1 VHRMEGRWALP
12 FFLMKSSPVLCT
24 RQQTANRRVVKG
36 KRPQSDSK
44 PIYGSFTV
52 LIRIEAQFTPPLT
65 TTTYISSLYSHKQ
78 PKPPMKVK
86 GNELRKHSNKDIA
99 KKEGPAEKR
108 ENTHHQSFFYF
119 LIPSSPFSCNRIL

>member
-1 VHRMEGRWALP
+1 VHRMEGRWALSF
-12 FFLMKSSPVLCT
+12 FFLMKSSRVLCT

-52 LIRIEAQFTPPLT
+52 PIRIEAQFTPPLT

-78 PKPPMKVK
+78 PTPPMKVK

-99 KKEGPAEKR
+99 KKVPLRSGR
-108 ENTHHQSFFYF
+108 THTIN
-119 LIPSSPFSCNRIL
+119 LSSIF